1 MKKCFVAMPF
11 NEEFNKIY
19 KYGIKKAVEDSGY
32 ECLRADELARGGN
45 ILSNIVRK
53 INSSQ
58 LIIVDMTEQN
68 ANVMYE
74 LGLAHGLKKDTII
87 IVRDIK
93 DVPFDLSAYHIIT
106 YDNPNDLESGAL
118 LQENIKNAIKSFE
131 DKTQALGNPVIEYLS
146 TEEIAPDPESYRQ
159 LKAELDNKDKEII
172 ELKAHIKAWEPI
184 IQKLTGNDKVEKEE
198 ALKTIKKRKY
208 DFKYIGKGK

>member
-1 MKKCFVAMPF
+1 MPF

-68 ANVMYE
+68 ANIMYE

-87 IVRDIK
+87 MVRDIK

-118 LQENIKNAIKSFE
+118 LQENIKDAIKSFE

-146 TEEIAPDPESYRQ
+146 ERELEPEIIKQ
-159 LKAELDNKDKEII
+159 LKVNLENKNMEII
-172 ELKAHIKAWEPI
+172 ELKAHIKAWDPI
-184 IQKLTGNDKVEKEE
+184 IQKLTGNNKVEKEE

-208 DFKYIGKGK
+208 DFKYIGEGK